1 MRCRFVAFVGI
12 ALGLA
17 LAMPSASAWAH
28 GTGSGGAQLPPDA
41 EPVAPEGKKARELLA
56 ALPQD
61 EPSKALVASAVKKS
75 NDALG
80 RAHGAHLAGDREGA
94 VLLSRV
100 ALAWAQA
107 ATAAVRAAE
116 SEKKAAASES
126 KTLELKGKLDRA
138 RALLAETEARKLQL
152 AAEVAKAE
160 QNAQTLPASSSKE
173 PAKKDPKKD
182 KAKDPKPAKKEEPKK
197 PAQPAKQPAGPP
209 PPSKAEPKA
218 NDKKAAAPKETK
230 KP

>member
-1 MRCRFVAFVGI
+1 MRYRSLLALGI
-12 ALGLA
+12 ALGAAVAAPTLG
-17 LAMPSASAWAH
+17 LESSAWAQ

-61 EPSKALVASAVKKS
+61 EPSKALTANAVKKS
-75 NDALG
+75 NQAMG

-116 SEKKAAASES
+116 SEKKAAATES
-126 KTLELKGKLDRA
+126 KSLELKGKLDRA

-152 AAEVAKAE
+152 AAEVTKVEEAAKSAPV
-160 QNAQTLPASSSKE
+160 APAAKD
-173 PAKKDPKKD
+173 PPKKDPKK
-182 KAKDPKPAKKEEPKK
+182 AKDPKAPKKEEPK
-197 PAQPAKQPAGPP
+197 AKKPP
-209 PPSKAEPKA
+209 PAT
-218 NDKKAAAPKETK
+218 DTKKADPKPKDTKTPTPKETK

>member
-1 MRCRFVAFVGI
+1 MRYRSLLVWGI
-12 ALGLA
+12 ALGVVAAPLA
-17 LAMPSASAWAH
+17 FDQGSTAWAH
-28 GTGSGGAQLPPDA
+28 GTGAGGAQLPPDA

-61 EPSKALVASAVKKS
+61 EQSKALTASAVKKS
-75 NDALG
+75 NEAMG

-116 SEKKAAASES
+116 SERKAATTES
-126 KTLELKGKLDRA
+126 KSLELKGKLDRA

-152 AAEVAKAE
+152 AAEVTKAE
-160 QNAQTLPASSSKE
+160 EAAKSSPAVKE
-173 PAKKDPKKD
+173 PPKKDPKKAKEP
-182 KAKDPKPAKKEEPKK
+182 KAPKAPKKEEPKLK
-197 PAQPAKQPAGPP
+197 KAEATQDGQKAGPKP
-209 PPSKAEPKA
+209 KDTKAP
-218 NDKKAAAPKETK
+218 APKETK